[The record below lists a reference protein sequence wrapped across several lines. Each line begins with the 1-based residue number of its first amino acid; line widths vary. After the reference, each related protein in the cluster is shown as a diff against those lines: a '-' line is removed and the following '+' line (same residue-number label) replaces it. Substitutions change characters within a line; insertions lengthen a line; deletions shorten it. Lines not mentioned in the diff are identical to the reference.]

1 MISKQIGRLLDGL
14 FLIFMLQ
21 ECHQTGGAGRM
32 SAESALMLFGA
43 NSGPVSLFGEAA
55 AASVPGGPP
64 LQPLPQ
70 AQPTTV
76 PKPSVAGPRGL
87 IQVI

>member
-1 MISKQIGRLLDGL
+1 MVY
-14 FLIFMLQ
+14 LIFMLQ